1 MGEAEVAAAGR
12 WRDLVRGRLAEIE
25 RLTPGAGSLDG
36 AFWDRRAER
45 KAPPTVAPA
54 DPEGDPLLRCLLRVA
69 ERSSTAIDVG
79 AGTGRFALPLA
90 ERVAHVTAVDPSSA
104 MIDTLSRGAEERGLG
119 NVTAIRSLWADA
131 ETPEADIV
139 FSSFVLTLVPDAV
152 SFVRKLEAVAR
163 EHVFLYLGAYSGDA
177 VLDPLW
183 RHFHGTPR
191 APGPTYLDA
200 LALLEELGIVPD
212 VKVVEIRN
220 RTRFATVDEAV
231 EHYRDGL
238 LLSETPDVDDDL
250 ARLLGTWLLGRRG
263 SYRSP
268 LRTFPV
274 AVISWRPG
282 DWR

>member
-1 MGEAEVAAAGR
+1 MREVHGGAAAR
-12 WRDLVRGRLAEIE
+12 WSELVSARLAEIE

-45 KAPPTVAPA
+45 KAPTAPRT
-54 DPEGDPLLRCLLRVA
+54 DPEGDPLLHRLLRVA
-69 ERSSTAIDVG
+69 GPSSTALDVG

-90 ERVAHVTAVDPSSA
+90 QRVAHVTAVDPSAA
-104 MIDTLSRGAEERGLG
+104 MLDILSRGAEERGLD

-131 ETPEADIV
+131 EIPEADV
-139 FSSFVLTLVPDAV
+139 VLSSFVLTLVPDAV

-200 LALLEELGIVPD
+200 LALLEELGIAPD

-220 RTRFATVDEAV
+220 RTRFATIDEAV

-268 LRTFPV
+268 LRTLPV
-274 AVISWRPG
+274 AIISWRPG
-282 DWR
+282 DGR

>member
-1 MGEAEVAAAGR
+1 MLETDGGAATR
-12 WRDLVRGRLAEIE
+12 WRELVSGRLAEIE

-36 AFWDRRAER
+36 AFWDRRAAR
-45 KAPPTVAPA
+45 KAPTVRLA
-54 DPEGDPLLRCLLRVA
+54 DPEGDPLLRRLLRVA
-69 ERSSTAIDVG
+69 GPSSTAIDVG
-79 AGTGRFALPLA
+79 AGSGRFAIPLA
-90 ERVAHVTAVDPSSA
+90 ERVSHVTAVDPSVA
-104 MIDTLSRGAEERGLG
+104 MVEALRHGAEERGLE
-119 NVTAIRSLWADA
+119 NVTAIRSLWAEA

-152 SFVRKLEAVAR
+152 SFVRKLEAAAR
-163 EHVFLYLGAYSGDA
+163 GHVFLYLGAYSGDA

-183 RHFHGTPR
+183 RHFHRTPR

-200 LALLEELGIVPD
+200 LALLEELGIAPD

-220 RTRFATVDEAV
+220 RTRFATIDEAV

-238 LLSETPDVDDDL
+238 LLSETPDVEEDL
-250 ARLLGTWLLGRRG
+250 ARLLDKWLLGRRG

-274 AVISWRPG
+274 AIINWRPEEA
-282 DWR
+282 R